1 MPGSK
6 DRERKKATVPP
17 SKDSWSLGRA
27 SQKNKKSS
35 EMWLSAGIV
44 AYTRSKENGEQK
56 KSVNSAP
63 VRSGRAEQQVTLLQQ
78 DYSSGAVLSIA

>member
-1 MPGSK
+1 MVSWESQSK
-6 DRERKKATVPP
+6 EQEVLRNVV
-17 SKDSWSLGRA
+17 
-27 SQKNKKSS
+27 
-35 EMWLSAGIV
+35 SAGIV